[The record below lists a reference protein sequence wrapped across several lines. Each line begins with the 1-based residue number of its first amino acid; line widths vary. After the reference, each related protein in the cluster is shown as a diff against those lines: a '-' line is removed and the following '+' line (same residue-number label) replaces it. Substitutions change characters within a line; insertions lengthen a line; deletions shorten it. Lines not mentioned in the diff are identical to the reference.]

1 MEKDIEVRLNS
12 LEKRLEA
19 IEKKQPGPLMY
30 KRPGG
35 GKHENLVNFLND
47 SYIELQEVRKC
58 LDALSE
64 QKER

>member
-1 MEKDIEVRLNS
+1 MDKELLAKLNS

-35 GKHENLVNFLND
+35 VAHENLVNFLND
-47 SYIELQEVRKC
+47 SYIELQEVRQC
-58 LDALSE
+58 LENLSVRK
-64 QKER
+64 QQ

>member
-1 MEKDIEVRLNS
+1 MDKELLAKLNS

-35 GKHENLVNFLND
+35 EIHENLVNFLND
-47 SYIELQEVRKC
+47 SYIELQEVRQC
-58 LDALSE
+58 LENLSVRK
-64 QKER
+64 QQ

>member
-1 MEKDIEVRLNS
+1 MDNELLAKLNS

-64 QKER
+64 QKEQ